1 MRKDDNQSV
10 HPTWCVLE
18 QFQLYGRGFA
28 FGAALF
34 FILNDML
41 IQEKIGRIASFT
53 VEGRRIDPLEVE
65 WYETGKRIMRKHTRG
80 GLEVSLRFLRESP
93 ELAEGDVLYA
103 DGWVV
108 VVVEIMPCAVLVI
121 PMESVFVVAAV
132 CYETGNR
139 HLPLYMEE
147 GVLLAPFDEPLYRW
161 LLRRE
166 YAVSKQERKLLYPL
180 RSTAETHRH
189 NSRL

>member
-1 MRKDDNQSV
+1 
-10 HPTWCVLE
+10 
-18 QFQLYGRGFA
+18 
-28 FGAALF
+28 
-34 FILNDML
+34 ML
-41 IQEKIGRIASFT
+41 IQEKIGRLASFT

-93 ELAEGDVLYA
+93 ALAEGDVLYA
-103 DGWVV
+103 DERVV
-108 VVVEIMPCAVLVI
+108 VMVEIMPCAVLVI
-121 PMESVFVVAAV
+121 PMESVSVVAAV

-139 HLPLYMEE
+139 HLPLYIEE

-161 LLRRE
+161 LLSGG

-180 RSTAETHRH
+180 RSTVVAHRH
-189 NSRL
+189 NSRP